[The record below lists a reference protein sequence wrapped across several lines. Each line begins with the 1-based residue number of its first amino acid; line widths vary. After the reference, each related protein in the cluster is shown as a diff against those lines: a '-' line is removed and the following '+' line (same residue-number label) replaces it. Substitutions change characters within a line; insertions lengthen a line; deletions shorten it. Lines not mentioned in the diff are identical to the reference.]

1 MAGDSVHCVAGP
13 GLRGDVIADYRE
25 NERSL
30 IRIED
35 DSGEGSH
42 ARQGSRLGSDDSTTR
57 RGRLRSET
65 VGERPGDAGDRQPLS
80 KLSPPALC
88 RYVGEHVGDRHGRN
102 TVAWGQAAGIE
113 EGEVLGVDPG
123 TGKNLTGGARSAGEG
138 TIVEKLL
145 ADEMPECLRDVVV
158 GFSEHALHHFRDRGG
173 FDPGKFL
180 G

>member
-1 MAGDSVHCVAGP
+1 MAKAVKNNLIVKFENVDIVFGDKPASA
-13 GLRGDVIADYRE
+13 LSMID
-25 NERSL
+25 
-30 IRIED
+30 
-35 DSGEGSH
+35 EGK
-42 ARQGSRLGSDDSTTR
+42 T
-57 RGRLRSET
+57 RSEIQEAT
-65 VGERPGDAGDRQPLS
+65 GQILG
-80 KLSPPALC
+80 
-88 RYVGEHVGDRHGRN
+88 
-102 TVAWGQAAGIE
+102 VANCSLEIE

-123 TGKNLTGGARSAGEG
+123 TGKNLTGGARSASEG